1 VSGGPGL
8 VAMTWPEKTFPFPQ
22 DPTACLEVLCVI
34 DSFHSGKPVVLV
46 STELIAPHVNV
57 PPMS

>member
-1 VSGGPGL
+1 M
-8 VAMTWPEKTFPFPQ
+8 MTRPEKTFPFPQ

-34 DSFHSGKPVVLV
+34 DSFHSGKPVVLE